1 MLWSDDYQARRKW
14 DYIGIFKKVFRED
27 VCEDMTFVNRFDT
40 QESIHEESNRNQTWE
55 VGRTRLWRTCLT
67 KFQWEANSDFELNTI
82 YY

>member
-1 MLWSDDYQARRKW
+1 MEDRELINNIMKDISKCYEVMTIRARRKW

-55 VGRTRLWRTCLT
+55 VGRTLPL
-67 KFQWEANSDFELNTI
+67 EDLSD
-82 YY
+82 